1 MPTVYLDRL
10 RPLMLNASGV
20 VDNENRLW
28 YHAMVA
34 CLDDVVG
41 NVTYSLRQAELWED
55 TFFLLSSDNGGPSYN
70 SAHTANNYPLRGS
83 KLSDWEGGIRVTAF
97 VAGGWVPPAQAGTHR
112 DGLIAIADW

>member
-41 NVTYSLRQAELWED
+41 NVTYALHQAELWED
-55 TFFLLSSDNGGPSYN
+55 TFFLLTCLSF
-70 SAHTANNYPLRGS
+70 LRRLMG
-83 KLSDWEGGIRVTAF
+83 
-97 VAGGWVPPAQAGTHR
+97 
-112 DGLIAIADW
+112 

>member
-28 YHAMVA
+28 YHAMAA

-41 NVTYSLRQAELWED
+41 NVTCKCSRSLCVFCR
-55 TFFLLSSDNGGPSYN
+55 SSKK
-70 SAHTANNYPLRGS
+70 AA
-83 KLSDWEGGIRVTAF
+83 
-97 VAGGWVPPAQAGTHR
+97 AQTR
-112 DGLIAIADW
+112 